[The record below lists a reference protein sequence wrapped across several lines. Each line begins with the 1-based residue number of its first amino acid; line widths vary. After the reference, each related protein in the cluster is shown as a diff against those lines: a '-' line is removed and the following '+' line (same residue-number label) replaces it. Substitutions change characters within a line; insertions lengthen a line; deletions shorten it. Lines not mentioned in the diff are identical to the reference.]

1 MILFIMGQNVSNQ
14 GFRYLEKMLYN
25 IYCMHLK
32 KLIVKI
38 NSFMKADSVRDLFKS
53 LLNKEIKCNENQL
66 LVFHENYILDE

>member
-1 MILFIMGQNVSNQ
+1 MF
-14 GFRYLEKMLYN
+14 YN

-32 KLIVKI
+32 KLIIKI
-38 NSFMKADSVRDLFKS
+38 NSFMKADSDRDLFKS